1 MVTKNY
7 YRLLAYLFS
16 RNLKIKAKNYSGNDI
31 SFIANA
37 TNQAI
42 VLGWGREDGSVY
54 AASMANLRTSL
65 SSYGGVIFGNG
76 DTPPTSDD
84 YKLAG
89 DIITGFNYSQALTQV
104 VNETAVTATA
114 VYTITNTN
122 STEINIKEIGLIGNA
137 SNTAETANK
146 FLLDRTVLDTP
157 VTIPAGG
164 IGQVEYTITFNL
176 PTATTE
182 TS

>member
-7 YRLLAYLFS
+7 YRLLAYLFA
-16 RNLKIKAKNYSGNDI
+16 RNLEIKAKNYSGTDI
-31 SFIANA
+31 TFTANA
-37 TNQAI
+37 TNQGI
-42 VLGWGREDGSVY
+42 VLGWGDEDNSVY
-54 AASMANLRTSL
+54 AASMANLKTSL
-65 SSYGGVIFGNG
+65 SQYGGVILGDG
-76 DTPPTSDD
+76 DTPPTPDD

-89 DIITGFNYSQALTQV
+89 NIVTGFDYSKSLTQV

-137 SNTAETANK
+137 SSNASSSK
-146 FLLDRTVLDTP
+146 IFLLDRTVLDTP

-164 IGQVEYTITFNL
+164 VGQVEYTITFNL
-176 PTATTE
+176 PTAT
-182 TS
+182 